1 MACNDP
7 SNMSAPAGGSS
18 CYPTGCTPCDSAIDF
33 PDSPTDGQRFC
44 KTIGADGGTK
54 CWVYDKCVPAWRA
67 EGPSASPTRFRGSVD
82 VKTQKPGFED
92 ATKAIQAGDWYIQ
105 SVNADKDFQPEWG
118 TELGDS
124 VKQGDR
130 IAFSGTTWQKLAP
143 PQVPFAE
150 EAIEGD
156 IPDPDTRGGGIV
168 KLATS
173 KEAEAGTNKCDAITP
188 FTLKKFVDKEVPDFT
203 PTKPSTVT
211 VTITQGNTV
220 QVCVTQK
227 RLQLNAEVVA
237 TTSGGNPALGRPTY
251 QWIETTSGSDV
262 NLDGETNPELD
273 IDPFDPD
280 PDTATRKFKCKV
292 TWIDLFSASTI
303 GTSTE
308 TTASLIQ
315 ALRASGEPAGLDLSS
330 NTTGTMT
337 FTVENVSAELGA
349 ITPTFQWQING
360 IPITGSSIPADTGYT
375 FANFTTNVLTI
386 NRTAE
391 DAGNFTV
398 TCKAMG
404 GSCNGEGLVSANAL
418 LKGPGGSDAPQRE
431 VPTELGAIGTYRMTS
446 QGGTNRQDGGNPGV
460 GTVINFSG
468 NLPPNYYTSPGAGT
482 WRCMGYH
489 QSSGGQN
496 VASSV
501 LWLRIS

>member
-18 CYPTGCTPCDSAIDF
+18 CYPTGCTPCDTAIDF

-44 KTIGADGGTK
+44 KTIGTDGGTK

-92 ATKAIQAGDWYIQ
+92 TGKAIEAGDWYIQ
-105 SVNADKDFQPEWG
+105 SVNADKDFQAEWG
-118 TELGDS
+118 DKLGDS

-130 IAFSGTTWQKLAP
+130 IAYSGTEWQKLAP

-150 EAIEGD
+150 EAIDGD

-173 KEAEAGTNKCDAITP
+173 NEATAGTNKCDAITP
-188 FTLKKFVDKEVPDFT
+188 FTLKKFVDSEVPDFS

-211 VTITQGNTV
+211 VTIEQGTDV
-220 QVCVTQK
+220 SVCINQRT
-227 RLQLNAEVVA
+227 LTLTAEVEA
-237 TTSGGNPALGRPTY
+237 TTQAGNPALGRPTY
-251 QWIETTSGSDV
+251 KWQETTSGNPVDIA
-262 NLDGETNPELD
+262 NETERELVITEYD
-273 IDPFDPD
+273 ADPD
-280 PDTATRKFKCKV
+280 NTVRKFRCQV
-292 TWIDLFSASTI
+292 TWIDLFSESTV
-303 GTSTE
+303 GNSTE
-308 TTASLIQ
+308 TSVTLQQ

-337 FTVENVSAELGA
+337 FTVENVSTELGA
-349 ITPTFQWQING
+349 ITPAFQWQING
-360 IPITGSSIPADTGYT
+360 IPITGSSVPADTGYT

-391 DAGNFTV
+391 DAGNFTI
-398 TCKAMG
+398 TCTASG
-404 GSCNGEGLVSANAL
+404 GSCNGMGLVSANAL

-431 VPTELGAIGTYRMTS
+431 VPTELGAVGTYRLVE
-446 QGGTNRQDGGNPGV
+446 QGTLGGRNPGV
-460 GTVINFSG
+460 GNTVNFTNYSG
-468 NLPPNYYTSPGAGT
+468 GGRPFTSPGTGT
-482 WRCMGYH
+482 WRCMGYIII
-489 QSSGGQN
+489 QGGQN
-496 VASSV
+496 NFRDAV